1 MGLYHGVWVWW
12 LQKWVCSKVFQF
24 GCSDGGVKEANL
36 TVSGVEVA
44 NLALGGDDESDLAL
58 GGKGGGGGD

>member
-1 MGLYHGVWVWW
+1 M
-12 LQKWVCSKVFQF
+12 VCSKVFQF